1 MSGFNIS
8 IMINYLQK
16 HLFSSRLILGQNIP
30 NKTAKQLCF
39 FLLSLGL
46 ENKDCIVW
54 NISAYIH
61 TINLTQSRTLAEQS
75 RAIKTTIKYL
85 LLKTWTVRSYIYA
98 WQEVPSNKRCS
109 DQVHPFIWKYSF
121 FCLVQNW
128 FCVRSFAFYSQG
140 FFRNV
145 I

>member
-8 IMINYLQK
+8 IMILYLQT

-46 ENKDCIVW
+46 ENKDFVL
-54 NISAYIH
+54 YETFQPIH
-61 TINLTQSRTLAEQS
+61 DQFDTKQNPC
-75 RAIKTTIKYL
+75 RAVTCHQTTIKYL
-85 LLKTWTVRSYIYA
+85 LLKTWTICSHIYA

-109 DQVHPFIWKYSF
+109 DQVHLFMWKYSF

-128 FCVRSFAFYSQG
+128 FCVRSFAFIVKVSSEM
-140 FFRNV
+140 
-145 I
+145 